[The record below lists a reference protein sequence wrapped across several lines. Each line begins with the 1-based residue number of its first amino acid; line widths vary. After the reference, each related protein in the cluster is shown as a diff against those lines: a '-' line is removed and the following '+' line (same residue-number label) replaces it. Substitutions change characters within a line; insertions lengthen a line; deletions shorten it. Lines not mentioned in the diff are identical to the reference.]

1 MGAIFGIAGQYTDE
15 DIRRM
20 IDGIRRRGASPPVIH
35 RYENG
40 FLAVVPSTAVH
51 EMNCSVTSSGA
62 AVIDGYLDRSHRL
75 ADLLTDPASF
85 PADCAGLYACA
96 VYDAGSAQI
105 HLYRDPSGARPLY
118 FARFRDGFVFASS
131 PGAIVNLPEFP
142 RRLNPSGISLYLSM
156 ICPPDPVTIFESIEM
171 LRPGFM
177 LTGGPGGFKIA
188 RFHVPVQ
195 ADSACSPARSA
206 EALRTALEHAI
217 IDAIP
222 ADTANTGFFLSGG
235 TDTGAVVAL
244 AAKAGIGPINTFTIG
259 YEGTGAGYD
268 DYNEFQYAR
277 LIADRYGTKH
287 NECRISPETIKKALP
302 GIIAGLDQPSGDAI
316 NTYLVAGTLPASIHT
331 VLTGTGGDEVFIG
344 SHWFRQQARL
354 QRMHRRWERIPAPIR
369 RLALVVSG
377 IAGGS
382 ASKRLHRL
390 DALNAGVPAQ
400 YCHFKL
406 LFDGPALD
414 HLLTPDFRSSG
425 DPVMTARSIVDMYDR
440 DQADADDINRMESL
454 LFHHEVSNLQLRD
467 VDSMSLAHGIEAR
480 SPLVDRRVLDVLDA
494 VPGHCKAP
502 GGQLRHLMFAAL
514 DDCLMMETRTRKKM
528 SFIVP
533 MDLWA
538 RRELRPAIERLLAP
552 DVVRKRGILNPEAVQ
567 LEKDAFFLTGKE
579 RHPFKIWNLALL
591 ELWCRVHIDTP
602 VGTTPPGS
610 LDELL

>member
-20 IDGIRRRGASPPVIH
+20 IDGIRRRGASPPIIH
-35 RYENG
+35 RYEKG
-40 FLAVVPSTAVH
+40 FLAVVPSTTGH

-62 AVIDGYLDRSHRL
+62 AVIDGYLDRSHRP

-96 VYDAGSAQI
+96 VYDARSAQF

-118 FARFRDGFVFASS
+118 FAHFRDGWVFASS
-131 PGAIVNLPEFP
+131 PRAIVNLPEFP
-142 RRLNPSGISLYLSM
+142 RRLNPGGVSLYLAM

-171 LRPGFM
+171 LRPGFR

-188 RFHVPVQ
+188 RFHKPVQ
-195 ADSACSPARSA
+195 ADTACSPARSP

-217 IDAIP
+217 TDAIP
-222 ADTANTGFFLSGG
+222 ADTVNTGFFLSGG

-244 AAKAGIGPINTFTIG
+244 AAKAGISPINTFTIG

-277 LIADRYGTKH
+277 LIADHYGTTH
-287 NECRISPETIKKALP
+287 SECRISPETIKKALP

-316 NTYLVAGTLPASIHT
+316 NTYLVAGTLPESIHT
-331 VLTGTGGDEVFIG
+331 VLTGTGGDEIFIG

-354 QRMHRRWERIPAPIR
+354 QCMHRRWERIPAPIR
-369 RLALVVSG
+369 RVALAVSG

-414 HLLTPDFRSSG
+414 HLLTPEFRSSG
-425 DPVMTARSIVDMYDR
+425 NPVMTARSIVDMYDR
-440 DQADADDINRMESL
+440 DQAGADDINRMESL

-502 GGQLRHLMFAAL
+502 GGQLRHLMFTAL
-514 DDCLMMETRTRKKM
+514 DDCLMLETRTRKKM

-538 RRELRPAIERLLAP
+538 RRELRPTIERLLAP

-567 LEKDAFFLTGKE
+567 LEKDAFFFTGKE

-602 VGTTPPGS
+602 VGTTPPAN
-610 LDELL
+610 LDDLL